1 MLSDNLEAGLLEV
14 GCGREA
20 PEGGNICIYMA
31 DSHSAV
37 VVQQKQTQHCKAI
50 KLQKKKCKFMLFI
63 FY

>member
-50 KLQKKKCKFMLFI
+50 KLQKKKM
-63 FY
+63 